1 MTCRR
6 LLRAWQQTGVWQRLH
21 ELSMAID
28 ELNGGFGAAH
38 DQLSGGAAAER
49 IWNAFDGL
57 SKDRWHAAA
66 RTVVDE
72 MRADIVRW
80 RAAAVAAARPHGN
93 E

>member
-49 IWNAFDGL
+49 IWNAFDSL
-57 SKDRWHAAA
+57 SKDRWHEAA